1 MPGKTKKRRLKKD
14 RQLMHE
20 ITGVLIIAFSVLLA
34 VSMYAGLGSTVPKAL
49 SDFFF
54 GLFGVVGYIVPILLM
69 VVGILIIAAQKK
81 KKNRLK
87 MVLLIVGIYCLLS
100 FIHMLSIQQINTADG
115 YIEYLKSSY
124 LVGMESRVGGG
135 VVSSLVVYP
144 AYRYLGVVAS
154 NIIFITGMV
163 LSIIVLTNL
172 SLKKV
177 GEDIGGKIKNSYTG
191 YMENRQVKLEEKMR
205 RKEEKAQLEQE
216 QYLEDVPEEFGEEEL
231 VQDQPDGYWE
241 EPPEYQP
248 VFEMQP
254 EESFDF
260 TIEEQPE
267 MQEEEGWQ
275 EQELAKREFAEQER
289 NRLFIENIQ
298 NVDKFNQKLT
308 KQESY
313 GEVRMNPIVDEEKED
328 IDLTHEMT
336 WEELGFPFP
345 PHGQAGEDLEPWEQE
360 LPVDLDEDYQNSQ
373 APPYGGENDGSEE
386 QTVTADMSG
395 KIRPF
400 AARQASGQDG
410 EGGRQAVEEP
420 HQVEYVKPPMTLLQ
434 LPKSYQKNTGYK
446 QDSLKKARLL
456 ENTLRSFNIKANVVN
471 VSRGPVVTR
480 YEVQPAPGVKVSKIV
495 NLSDDIAL
503 NMAAKGIRIEAPIP
517 GKAAIGIE
525 VPNED
530 VQSVYIK
537 EIVDTDEFKNMGK
550 PLAFALGKDIAGNKI
565 YADIAK
571 MPHLL
576 IAGATG
582 SGKSVCINSLIIS
595 ILMNAT
601 PDEVQMI
608 MVDPKVVELSVFND
622 IPHLKIPVVTN
633 PKKAAGALNWA
644 VNEMTDRYKAFA
656 KRGAKDIARYNQIL
670 QEEGEKPLPKL
681 LIIIDELADLM
692 MVAQGDV
699 EDAICRIAQL
709 GRASGIHLV
718 IATQRPSV
726 NVITGIIKANIPSR
740 IAFAVSSGVDSRTI
754 LDMSGAEKLLGQ
766 GDMLYYPAGA
776 AKPLRVQGCFV
787 SDKEVDAV
795 TGFLKEQN
803 IVNYDDTVTAHI
815 EKSTDNEYGDEEEEM
830 DPLFK
835 EAVKLV
841 LEYEQASTSMLQR
854 RLRVGYAR
862 AARLIDDMYMRN
874 IVGEA
879 QGSKPR
885 EVLISWQDFY
895 DLFGEQKTDEPF

>member
-1 MPGKTKKRRLKKD
+1 MPGKSKKRRLKKD
-14 RQLMHE
+14 RQLIHE
-20 ITGVLIIAFSVLLA
+20 ITGILIIAFSVLLA
-34 VSMYAGLGSTVPKAL
+34 VSMYAGLSSAVPKAL

-54 GLFGVVGYIVPILLM
+54 GLFGVVGYVVPILLL
-69 VVGILIIAAQKK
+69 VLGILIIAAKKK

-87 MVLLIVGIYCLLS
+87 MVLLIIGVYCLLS
-100 FIHMLSIQQINTADG
+100 FIHMLSIEQIDTENG
-115 YIEYLKSSY
+115 YLAYLKSSY
-124 LVGMESRVGGG
+124 LVGMESRIGAGA
-135 VVSSLVVYP
+135 VSSLLVYP
-144 AYRYLGVVAS
+144 AYEYLGVVAS
-154 NIIFITGMV
+154 NIIFVTGMV

-191 YMENRQVKLEEKMR
+191 YVEHRQMKLEQKR
-205 RKEEKAQLEQE
+205 LQQEQE
-216 QYLEDVPEEFGEEEL
+216 QEYLEEEQGEYLEEEVLPEEQDPYWVDEE
-231 VQDQPDGYWE
+231 QGDYWA
-241 EPPEYQP
+241 PN
-248 VFEMQP
+248 VQP
-254 EESFDF
+254 EPENFDL
-260 TIEEQPE
+260 TIERE
-267 MQEEEGWQ
+267 
-275 EQELAKREFAEQER
+275 EQEPGHMQWSEPEVEEQER

-298 NVDKFNQKLT
+298 NVDKFNQKLS
-308 KQESY
+308 KKESY
-313 GEVRMNPIVDEEKED
+313 GEVRMNPIVDEDKQD
-328 IDLTHEMT
+328 IDLSHEMT

-345 PHGQAGEDLEPWEQE
+345 PHGQAEDTAEPWEQE
-360 LPVDLDEDYQNSQ
+360 LPVDLEGDAMEYASSLE
-373 APPYGGENDGSEE
+373 PYEEEPIGHAAANLGEPG
-386 QTVTADMSG
+386 AGMSG

-400 AARQASGQDG
+400 AARQESVNGAEDH
-410 EGGRQAVEEP
+410 GGKEQAPV
-420 HQVEYVKPPMTLLQ
+420 QREYVKPPMTLLKM
-434 LPKSYQKNTGYK
+434 PKTYQKNSGYK
-446 QDSLKKARLL
+446 QDSMKKARLL

-656 KRGAKDIARYNQIL
+656 KKGAKDLARYNQIM
-670 QEEGEKPLPKL
+670 QGEGEKPLPKL

-740 IAFAVSSGVDSRTI
+740 IAFAVSSSVDSRTI

-776 AKPLRVQGCFV
+776 AKPLRAQGCFV

-795 TGFLKEQN
+795 TSFLKEQN

-815 EKSTDNEYGDEEEEM
+815 EKSADGGYGEEEEEM

-862 AARLIDDMYMRN
+862 AARLIDEMYMRN

-885 EVLISWQDFY
+885 EVLISWQDYY
-895 DLFGEQKTDEPF
+895 DLFGEQSTDAPI